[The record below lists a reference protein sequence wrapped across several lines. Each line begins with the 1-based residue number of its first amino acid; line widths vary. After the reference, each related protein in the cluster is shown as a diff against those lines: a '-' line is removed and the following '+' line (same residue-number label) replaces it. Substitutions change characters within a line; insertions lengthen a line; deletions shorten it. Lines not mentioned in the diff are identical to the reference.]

1 MTVAV
6 LIHAAVRIAAENA
19 FRFLHV
25 ALLGLV
31 LSAAPAAQAQIPP
44 PPLIKTYN
52 VNTTADLIDD
62 NVADGVC
69 HTSANNCSLRA
80 AVIQANHLATQNT
93 VAEIHV
99 PAGIFLLTRTQ
110 GSAEENYDLD
120 LTSPLASSQVI
131 SILGAGAGR
140 TIIDGNQLSH
150 VIYIE
155 AARAVII
162 RNVTIRHG
170 NANDGAGLYNN
181 NGSLTVA
188 ESVIEDNHAS
198 GSGGGIN
205 NANGGRLSLQ
215 DSTVRANSADGG
227 GGIYQSGTAKIR
239 GSTINANVADNGG
252 GIYNASELVLLEST
266 LSGNNATTDGGGI
279 YSDANAFLYSTSI
292 IGNVADS
299 DHDVNG
305 GVGGGM
311 YAEPG
316 ARYVVVNSLI
326 AGNAVSGGFI
336 DEDCDGTFELYGFNL
351 FGDVTGCTFSGD
363 GGIAWRNVL
372 PNTVGPLQD
381 NGGPTLTHAL
391 LAGSNAIDNTYDQG
405 CVDETGVLLTT
416 DQRGA
421 PRIAGQRCDVGAVE
435 YGAVVDHIFKNGFD

>member
-1 MTVAV
+1 MV
-6 LIHAAVRIAAENA
+6 LWAA
-19 FRFLHV
+19 
-25 ALLGLV
+25 
-31 LSAAPAAQAQIPP
+31 SAAQAQIPP

-62 NVADGVC
+62 NVADGLC

-99 PAGIFLLTRTQ
+99 PPGVFVLTRTQ
-110 GSAEENYDLD
+110 GSFEQNYDLD
-120 LTSPLASSQVI
+120 MISPLATDQVI

-140 TIIDGNQLSH
+140 TIIDGNDASH

-170 NANDGAGLYNN
+170 NANDGAGVYNN
-181 NGSLTVA
+181 NGALSVV
-188 ESVIEDNHAS
+188 ESVIEDNHTS
-198 GSGGGIN
+198 GDGGGIYSV
-205 NANGGRLSLQ
+205 NGGRLSLQ
-215 DSTVRANSADGG
+215 DSTVRGNSAVGGG
-227 GGIYQSGTAKIR
+227 GGIFQSGTAKIR
-239 GSTINANVADNGG
+239 GSTISANAADNGG
-252 GIYNASELVLLEST
+252 GIYNTGELVLVDST

-279 YSDANAFLYSTSI
+279 YSDIHTFLYNTSV
-292 IGNVADS
+292 IGNIADV
-299 DHDVNG
+299 DHDANG

-363 GGIAWRNVL
+363 GGSAWRIVL
-372 PNTVGPLQD
+372 PNTIGSLQN

-405 CVDETGVLLTT
+405 CIDETGTVLLTT

>member
-1 MTVAV
+1 MK
-6 LIHAAVRIAAENA
+6 IAAANA
-19 FRFLHV
+19 LRLLHV
-25 ALLGLV
+25 ALLGVALAAA
-31 LSAAPAAQAQIPP
+31 SAAHAQIPP
-44 PPLIKTYN
+44 PPLIKIYN

-62 NVADGVC
+62 NVADGLC

-110 GSAEENYDLD
+110 GSFEENYDLD
-120 LTSPLASSQVI
+120 MTSPLAAGQVI
-131 SILGAGAGR
+131 SIQGAGAGR

-155 AARAVII
+155 TDRVVIL

-170 NANDGAGLYNN
+170 GNTNDGGGIYNN

-188 ESVIEDNHAS
+188 ESVIEDNHVS
-198 GSGGGIN
+198 IGGGIFGSQGGGIY
-205 NANGGRLSLQ
+205 NANGGRLTLQ
-215 DSTVRANSADGG
+215 DSTVRSNSADLG
-227 GGIYQSGTAKIR
+227 GGIYQAATAKIR

-252 GIYNASELVLLEST
+252 GIYNAGELVLADST

-279 YSDANAFLYSTSI
+279 YSYANAFLYSTSI
-292 IGNVADS
+292 IGNVADL

-363 GGIAWRNVL
+363 GSSAWRIVL
-372 PNTVGPLQD
+372 PNTIGPLQD

-405 CVDETGVLLTT
+405 CVDENGLVLAT

-421 PRIAGQRCDVGAVE
+421 PRSAGQRCDVGAVE

>member
-1 MTVAV
+1 MKIVV
-6 LIHAAVRIAAENA
+6 DNA
-19 FRFLHV
+19 RQFLHL
-25 ALLGLV
+25 ALLGV
-31 LSAAPAAQAQIPP
+31 ALSAASAAHAQTPP
-44 PPLIKTYN
+44 TIKTYN

-62 NVADGVC
+62 NVADGLC

-80 AVIQANHLATQNT
+80 AVMQANHLTTADTA
-93 VAEIHV
+93 AEIHV
-99 PAGIFLLTRTQ
+99 PAGTFLLTRTQ
-110 GSAEENYDLD
+110 GSSEERDDLD
-120 LTSPLASSQVI
+120 MTYPLSTNQQT

-140 TIIDGNQLSH
+140 TIIDGNH
-150 VIYIE
+150 TYDVIYIE
-155 AARAVII
+155 TGRKVII
-162 RNVTIRHG
+162 RNVTIRNG
-170 NANDGAGLYNN
+170 DANRAGGIYND
-181 NGSLTVA
+181 GSLTIA
-188 ESVIEDNHAS
+188 DSVIEGNQADV
-198 GSGGGIN
+198 GGGGEGGGIYN
-205 NANGGRLSLQ
+205 DTSGVLVLI
-215 DSTVRANSADGG
+215 DSTVRSNSADLG
-227 GGIYQSGTAKIR
+227 GGIYQAGMATIR
-239 GSTINANVADNGG
+239 GSTINANAADNGG
-252 GIYNASELVLLEST
+252 GIYNTNYLVVVDST

-279 YSDANAFLYSTSI
+279 YSDAHSFLYNTSM
-292 IGNVADS
+292 IGNVADY

-351 FGDVTGCTFSGD
+351 FGDVTGCTFTGD
-363 GGIAWRNVL
+363 GGSAWRNVL
-372 PNTVGPLQD
+372 PNTIGPLQN

-405 CVDETGVLLTT
+405 CIDETGALLAT

-435 YGAVVDHIFKNGFD
+435 YGSVVDLIFKNGFD